1 MGTGNNGYFPSMKG
15 IIFILSV
22 IIIHR
27 KLNHLIIK
35 LTLPFFFFF
44 SFFSVKTGKAQSWQ
58 FGIKGGLSL
67 PNLTSAGGASDVS
80 RGYKTISG
88 PDFALFADYKLS
100 DKFFLEADLEWST
113 QGGQK
118 SGLQT
123 IPAIPDLA
131 QYFPP
136 GTQYLYANFTSTVRL
151 QYLMLPVMLK
161 YTMNLGKS
169 GKWRLYVD
177 GGIFGGLLMTAIASA
192 SGSSKVYLDK
202 EQTQPLGSLAVNFD
216 STGNIKNQL
225 HEGNFGIEGNLGLLY
240 QSSSM
245 ALFMEAGGNY
255 GFIDL
260 QKNSQNGINH
270 TGALIFRIGVLFQS
284 SKRVN

>member
-1 MGTGNNGYFPSMKG
+1 LTNKISASLF
-15 IIFILSV
+15 V
-22 IIIHR
+22 I
-27 KLNHLIIK
+27 
-35 LTLPFFFFF
+35 FFFFTSQTVF
-44 SFFSVKTGKAQSWQ
+44 AQLGQ

-67 PNLTSAGGASDVS
+67 PNLTSAGGVSDVS
-80 RGYKTISG
+80 KGYKTISG

-100 DKFFLEADLEWST
+100 EKFSLEADLEWST

-123 IPAIPDLA
+123 IPALPGLA

-161 YTMNLGKS
+161 YNMDLGSTGRWK
-169 GKWRLYVD
+169 LYVD
-177 GGIFGGLLMTAIASA
+177 GGLFGALLVTANASA

-202 EQTQPLGSLAVNFD
+202 EQTQSLGSVIVNFD
-216 STGNIKNQL
+216 STGNIKNQF
-225 HEGNFGIEGNLGLLY
+225 HQGNFGIEGNLGLIY
-240 QSSSM
+240 QM
-245 ALFMEAGGNY
+245 NTVGVFAEAGGNY

-260 QKNSQNGINH
+260 QKNNQNGINH
-270 TGALIFRIGVLFQS
+270 TGALIFRIGLFIKS
-284 SKRVN
+284 GSDGK

>member
-1 MGTGNNGYFPSMKG
+1 LT
-15 IIFILSV
+15 
-22 IIIHR
+22 
-27 KLNHLIIK
+27 IK
-35 LTLPFFFFF
+35 LTLPFFFIL
-44 SFFSVKTGKAQSWQ
+44 SFFSTSTVLAQNWQ

-67 PNLTSAGGASDVS
+67 PNLSSAGGASDVS
-80 RGYKTISG
+80 KGYKTISG

-100 DKFFLEADLEWST
+100 QKFSLEADLEWST

-118 SGLQT
+118 SGPQT

-151 QYLMLPVMLK
+151 QYLLLPVMLK
-161 YTMNLGKS
+161 YTLDLGNS
-169 GKWRLYVD
+169 GAWKLYVD
-177 GGIFGGLLMTAIASA
+177 GGVFGGLLMTANASA

-202 EQTQPLGSLAVNFD
+202 EQTQPIGSVSVNFD

-225 HEGNFGIEGNLGLLY
+225 HHGNFGIEGNLGILY
-240 QSSSM
+240 QFKST
-245 ALFMEAGGNY
+245 AIFAEAGGNY

-270 TGALIFRIGVLFQS
+270 TGALIFRIGILFRLKS
-284 SKRVN
+284 GLER